1 MFYLVNLTGMPMGKK
16 ISSIGFVILLIALV
30 LYLAGNTLWIG
41 FSALGFLAEII
52 GWGIAFEERRKKRGS

>member
-1 MFYLVNLTGMPMGKK
+1 MGKK